1 MKQHSIILAFAILF
15 FSCEDKLNLAEET
28 FLEFNSGIMWQST
41 DQYYQNTYLGFSNNN
56 VDVLVDEINVD
67 SDYGYCESYREGKN
81 ILQSSECDGELG
93 DSTVIYTIITNIEN
107 LLELDVSYYD
117 KSCPASFSYSY
128 QKSYYTSSVDGDF
141 LYETI
146 ESEGSESE
154 FNEYSK
160 TNSTYNQLCK

>member
-1 MKQHSIILAFAILF
+1 MKQYSIILAFAILF
-15 FSCEDKLNLAEET
+15 FSCEDKLDPAEET
-28 FLEFNSGIMWQST
+28 FLEINSGIMWRST

-56 VDVLVDEINVD
+56 VFLVDEINVD
-67 SDYGYCESYREGKN
+67 SDYGYCESYREGEN

-93 DSTVIYTIITNIEN
+93 DRTVIYTIITNIEN

-117 KSCPASFSYSY
+117 KSCQNPISYSY

-146 ESEGSESE
+146 ESEGSESQ

-160 TNSTYNQLCK
+160 TISNYNQLCK

>member
-1 MKQHSIILAFAILF
+1 MKQYSIILAFAIFF
-15 FSCEDKLNLAEET
+15 FSCEDKLDLAEET
-28 FLEFNSGIMWQST
+28 FLEINSGIMWQST
-41 DQYYQNTYLGFSNNN
+41 DQYYQNTYLGFSNNKAE
-56 VDVLVDEINVD
+56 VLVYEINVD
-67 SDYGYCESYREGKN
+67 SDYGYCETYKEGEN
-81 ILQSSECDGELG
+81 ILQSSECEGELG

-128 QKSYYTSSVDGDF
+128 QKSYSVDGDF
-141 LYETI
+141 VYETI